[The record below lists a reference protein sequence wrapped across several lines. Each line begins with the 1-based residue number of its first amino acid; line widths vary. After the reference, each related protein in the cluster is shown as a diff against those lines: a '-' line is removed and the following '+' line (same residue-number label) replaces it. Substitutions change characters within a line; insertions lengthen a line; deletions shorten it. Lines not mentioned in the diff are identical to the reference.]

1 MTSTKMQA
9 DFNIKNISI
18 QEVLT
23 AGELDVA
30 HSPGM

>member
-1 MTSTKMQA
+1 MQA
-9 DFNIKNISI
+9 DFNIKNISM
-18 QEVLT
+18 QEVLM